1 MHLKYVQQKYAGVH
15 ELSKCQY
22 PNGPTEHAK
31 NKASLHHSLDTD
43 YYYRSL
49 CHIRTIVS
57 PPYILI
63 QKMDS
68 VHQHAAWPTQKWGH
82 HLRKR
87 RRLHWSRDGFGNA
100 MGLISQ
106 IACCKVSQIW
116 LGFKSSLLS
125 QPWSPTPQHLWC
137 WIFAYIP
144 SSLPCCPVAV
154 VDTGKVHIHYPAHKS

>member
-1 MHLKYVQQKYAGVH
+1 MHLKYVQQEYAGVH

-49 CHIRTIVS
+49 CHTRTIVS

-63 QKMDS
+63 QTTYKWILSINMLHDSPPKMG
-68 VHQHAAWPTQKWGH
+68 GH

-87 RRLHWSRDGFGNA
+87 RRLH
-100 MGLISQ
+100 
-106 IACCKVSQIW
+106 
-116 LGFKSSLLS
+116 
-125 QPWSPTPQHLWC
+125 
-137 WIFAYIP
+137 
-144 SSLPCCPVAV
+144 
-154 VDTGKVHIHYPAHKS
+154 

>member
-63 QKMDS
+63 QKTYKWILSINMLHDPPKNGVITSEKEGDS
-68 VHQHAAWPTQKWGH
+68 I
-82 HLRKR
+82 
-87 RRLHWSRDGFGNA
+87 D
-100 MGLISQ
+100 
-106 IACCKVSQIW
+106 
-116 LGFKSSLLS
+116 LGMALGM
-125 QPWSPTPQHLWC
+125 QW
-137 WIFAYIP
+137 
-144 SSLPCCPVAV
+144 
-154 VDTGKVHIHYPAHKS
+154 D